1 MRDISFIGNPI
12 YMCKIVDK
20 EYLGKKGFSRLGKI
34 NELSQK
40 IASPPKNIV
49 LKQKQKGNMQN

>member
-40 IASPPKNIV
+40 VASPPKNIS
-49 LKQKQKGNMQN
+49 LKQK